1 MKARDVYRALCPGAK
16 LVPTARVSSRVPA
29 APALGPHRRRV
40 GAESLSAGGRSQAPE
55 GGATVDKRCRWA
67 SVRTRVHW
75 NVEPGGTLACL
86 VCVCA
91 RLAHARLV
99 LLAKRVQ
106 REGARGAQ
114 VSVPKTVRSAV
125 EEPSALKSGRSHGWD
140 GGPESRLGASS
151 SPGEEGMPKKCKTS
165 QRRGASE
172 TQGLNESSQQLRLDE
187 LEQRQQSGAEL

>member
-40 GAESLSAGGRSQAPE
+40 EAESLSAGGRSQAPE

-91 RLAHARLV
+91 RLAHELS
-99 LLAKRVQ
+99 LLCL
-106 REGARGAQ
+106 REGTETRPQ
-114 VSVPKTVRSAV
+114 QQQTHLSQIWVSKMT
-125 EEPSALKSGRSHGWD
+125 L
-140 GGPESRLGASS
+140 
-151 SPGEEGMPKKCKTS
+151 
-165 QRRGASE
+165 
-172 TQGLNESSQQLRLDE
+172 
-187 LEQRQQSGAEL
+187 